1 MAAVDPGN
9 TIVEAAKQSPQIEVA
24 DFSDFMESLPKGS
37 VDLILTDPPYTISKE
52 TGFKS
57 VVNGVQRF
65 AVSMDFGTWDHCQID
80 LLDMAQVFYRALRQ
94 GGTAIVWYDLWK
106 IGEIKEAMEQ
116 AGFKMLRQII
126 WEKTNPV
133 PLNMRATYLSNAR
146 EMAVSGVK
154 GGKPTFHSEY
164 DSGIYLYEHE
174 TGVYKR
180 PIPRHNGNRQ
190 HPTQKPEDLFS
201 ELVLK
206 HSNPGD
212 MVVDPFLGAGTTAM
226 AALKNGRA
234 FAGCD
239 IDEHYVSISR
249 RRLTMASEKAK
260 PKFKSGSKPALFLE
274 LAQPDELGFSNP
286 IPVTE
291 FVGKYEGLT
300 FGNGGSWTRKT
311 GSLAKVFNIRRH
323 PEGTGTITHVELQGF
338 TKTVTQKP
346 IPENIRQEVIKQR
359 CVILATGSPQCDH
372 KDGRLDDPRL
382 SDISQVTIDDF
393 QPLSRAVNDA
403 KRQHC
408 QECRTTGNRFDAR
421 RLGYSVSQVRGD
433 GKYNGT
439 CVGCY
444 WHDPPFFN
452 SEVSRNYQ
460 A

>member
-1 MAAVDPGN
+1 MVKKAQPAEATSAVPGESQAVDDIQEEPR
-9 TIVEAAKQSPQIEVA
+9 IEVA
-24 DFSDFMESLPKGS
+24 DFSHFMKSLPRGS

-133 PLNMRATYLSNAR
+133 PLNMKATYLSNCR

-154 GGKPTFHSEY
+154 GGKPIFHDEY
-164 DSGIYLYEHE
+164 DR
-174 TGVYKR
+174 GVYSF

-239 IDEHYVSISR
+239 IDENYV
-249 RRLTMASEKAK
+249 A
-260 PKFKSGSKPALFLE
+260 
-274 LAQPDELGFSNP
+274 
-286 IPVTE
+286 
-291 FVGKYEGLT
+291 
-300 FGNGGSWTRKT
+300 
-311 GSLAKVFNIRRH
+311 
-323 PEGTGTITHVELQGF
+323 
-338 TKTVTQKP
+338 
-346 IPENIRQEVIKQR
+346 
-359 CVILATGSPQCDH
+359 
-372 KDGRLDDPRL
+372 
-382 SDISQVTIDDF
+382 ISQA
-393 QPLSRAVNDA
+393 RAA
-403 KRQHC
+403 
-408 QECRTTGNRFDAR
+408 
-421 RLGYSVSQVRGD
+421 
-433 GKYNGT
+433 NG
-439 CVGCY
+439 
-444 WHDPPFFN
+444 
-452 SEVSRNYQ
+452 R
-460 A
+460 